1 MIFITFTFS
10 LVLIILITKYVV
22 GSKKNNKKSLFLFL
36 FFSISTLSIYF
47 FKGNFESYFFE
58 KKLNKELEI
67 AMLDPEKF
75 KKINPNKL
83 IFFLEKKLKKE
94 PADIKGWLILA
105 RTCILT
111 GYYQKADAYYKKSLT
126 YFPDNENVLIEYSI
140 LKKNTNQTK
149 SAKELLIMLKEL
161 FPENVKGRE
170 ILIEILISNLNYN
183 LAKKEIEELKEL
195 KKDDIKYIEEIKEK
209 FNFKAIQD
217 F

>member
-1 MIFITFTFS
+1 M
-10 LVLIILITKYVV
+10 
-22 GSKKNNKKSLFLFL
+22 
-36 FFSISTLSIYF
+36 
-47 FKGNFESYFFE
+47 
-58 KKLNKELEI
+58 
-67 AMLDPEKF
+67 
-75 KKINPNKL
+75 
-83 IFFLEKKLKKE
+83 
-94 PADIKGWLILA
+94 
-105 RTCILT
+105 T
-111 GYYQKADAYYKKSLT
+111 GYYQKADAYYKKALT